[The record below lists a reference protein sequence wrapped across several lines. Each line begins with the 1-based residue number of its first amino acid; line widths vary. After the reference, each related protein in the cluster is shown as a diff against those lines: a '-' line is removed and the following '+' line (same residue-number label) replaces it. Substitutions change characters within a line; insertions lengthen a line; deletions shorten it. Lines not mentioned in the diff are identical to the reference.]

1 MDGKPW
7 RSYQSIEKHLFR
19 YQYLIRASST
29 SGEFHLLIRWI
40 SVNCSQTTSER
51 LASSV
56 ATYALGSLDLAQLM
70 PYVCKYDET
79 HSESL
84 VNRKAPRELNT
95 LPKLPV
101 NPVFEDNSKGQT
113 KIGQSKNIAGRK
125 PEMTRRVV
133 QLGVLANPPYFKNVE
148 NVKTK
153 QNREIR

>member
-40 SVNCSQTTSER
+40 SVNCSQTTSEQ

-56 ATYALGSLDLAQLM
+56 ATYTLGSLSSIDALCLQNS
-70 PYVCKYDET
+70 YDKT
-79 HSESL
+79 HTESL
-84 VNRKAPRELNT
+84 VNRKAPRELNN
-95 LPKLPV
+95 LLKLPV

-133 QLGVLANPPYFKNVE
+133 QLGVLANHPYFKNVE
-148 NVKTK
+148 NKAK
-153 QNREIR
+153 